1 MLPSGVAEM
10 RKIAAI
16 SVTAISVVCLGA
28 VAAVIVLPRPA
39 AAFGLSVGPFHIGL
53 PLFGSHHFAHRRH
66 IALRHSEHGHEA
78 QEHEAREASVY
89 DNANL
94 DRTET
99 ARQTEPAQFA
109 EPALLYPVVAL
120 PNLYDAI
127 FWPDRSQSWP
137 FGYDSIFRSAFAKSP
152 LDDDQRACQQRDRT
166 AEILGRIRAEVKP
179 RPDQLP
185 LLQKLGEALGMA
197 GGYLARACPK
207 AIPAQPVARLQ
218 LMQSQQQA
226 LGMAIDLVRPP
237 LQRFEDSLD
246 ASQKARFDAASANA
260 SACAAAAPATD
271 WSVDEI
277 DQAVMPGDS
286 QNEPLADLKQA
297 FASAAADLHAHCP
310 NPLPP
315 TPLARLEAMESRID
329 ASWRAALSMQT
340 ALASFESRLNDQQR
354 SRFESLNLAQA
365 R

>member
-1 MLPSGVAEM
+1 M
-10 RKIAAI
+10 RKIRAI
-16 SVTAISVVCLGA
+16 SIVCLGTL
-28 VAAVIVLPRPA
+28 AAVIVSPRPV
-39 AAFGLSVGPFHIGL
+39 AAFGLRVGPFHIGL
-53 PLFGSHHFAHRRH
+53 PFFGSHYFAHRH
-66 IALRHSEHGHEA
+66 VALRHSEHEVA
-78 QEHEAREASVY
+78 TY
-89 DNANL
+89 DKANL
-94 DRTET
+94 GRTDS
-99 ARQTEPAQFA
+99 ARPTEPAQSA

-120 PNLYDAI
+120 PNLYDEI

-137 FGYDSIFRSAFAKSP
+137 FGYDAMFRSAFAKSP
-152 LDDDQRACQQRDRT
+152 LDDDQRACQQPDRM

-179 RPDQLP
+179 RPDQMP

-218 LMQSQQQA
+218 LMQSQLQA

-237 LQRFEDSLD
+237 LQRYEESLD
-246 ASQKARFDAASANA
+246 AGQKARFDTASAAST
-260 SACAAAAPATD
+260 CAAAAPATD
-271 WSVDEI
+271 WSVNEI

-329 ASWRAALSMQT
+329 ASWRTALSMQV

-354 SRFESLNLAQA
+354 SRFESMNLAQA